1 MHVCELSEDP
11 QSDAN
16 AILKF
21 SVEADAI
28 MDAEFSELMTYVLQD
43 LLHDAVLLLITTT
56 KTATKH

>member
-21 SVEADAI
+21 LADADAI
-28 MDAEFSELMTYVLQD
+28 MDAELMTYVLQD